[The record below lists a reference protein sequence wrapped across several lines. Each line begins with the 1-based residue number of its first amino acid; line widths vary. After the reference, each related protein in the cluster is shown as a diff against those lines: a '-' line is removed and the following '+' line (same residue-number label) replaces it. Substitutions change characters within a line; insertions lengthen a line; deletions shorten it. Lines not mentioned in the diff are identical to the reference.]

1 MGDSEPKSSHVFD
14 VDQIRQLVEL
24 MQQHDLGEID
34 LREGE
39 QRVRLRRGREPE
51 VRTPTAAAAPPPT
64 TAAAP
69 MPAAAASS
77 GGADADNGA
86 IYVTSP
92 MVGTF
97 YSAGSPDAAAFVK
110 VGDHVGK
117 DTIVCIVEAMKVFN
131 EIPAEVAG
139 RVTAILAENGDPVE
153 YGQKLFKIDP
163 NG

>member
-51 VRTPTAAAAPPPT
+51 VRTPTMVAAPPPAS
-64 TAAAP
+64 AAAP
-69 MPAAAASS
+69 TPAAPA
-77 GGADADNGA
+77 GGDDADAGA

-97 YSAGSPDAAAFVK
+97 YAAGSPDAAAFVK

-139 RVTAILAENGDPVE
+139 RVTSILVENGDPVE